1 MSFTEEL
8 LGKHKIF
15 FVTGIGTGVG
25 KTLASAIL
33 CRALKADYWKPVQS
47 GSIEGTDSDELRK
60 LTGGQTH
67 IFPETYLLREPLSPH
82 AAAEKGNIVIDPTKL
97 LIPKTNN
104 NLIIEGAGG
113 LMVPIS
119 SDGFTF
125 GDLLQQW
132 QIPVVLVS
140 RHYLGSI
147 NHTLLSIDYC
157 RSHHIPLAGL
167 IFNGNDL
174 LGNEKIICNISKSP
188 ILLRIPEMTE
198 ISAEKVD
205 EMIGNF
211 GAI

>member
-1 MSFTEEL
+1 
-8 LGKHKIF
+8 
-15 FVTGIGTGVG
+15 
-25 KTLASAIL
+25 
-33 CRALKADYWKPVQS
+33 
-47 GSIEGTDSDELRK
+47 
-60 LTGGQTH
+60 
-67 IFPETYLLREPLSPH
+67 
-82 AAAEKGNIVIDPTKL
+82 
-97 LIPKTNN
+97 
-104 NLIIEGAGG
+104 
-113 LMVPIS
+113 MVPIS

>member
-1 MSFTEEL
+1 MMFNGLT
-8 LGKHKIF
+8 GKNQTF

-25 KTLASAIL
+25 KTLASVIL
-33 CRALKADYWKPVQS
+33 CRALNADYWKPIQS
-47 GSIEGTDSDELRK
+47 GSIEGTDSNEVRK

-82 AAAEKGNIVIDPTKL
+82 AAAEKENLVIDPTKL
-97 LIPKTNN
+97 LIPETNN

-113 LMVPIS
+113 LMVPIT

-157 RSHHIPLAGL
+157 RNHHIPLAGL
-167 IFNGNDL
+167 VFNGNDL
-174 LGNEKIICNISKSP
+174 LENEKTICRISQLP
-188 ILLRIPEMTE
+188 VLLRIPEIPDLTTE
-198 ISAEKVD
+198 MVD
-205 EMIGNF
+205 LLAGSYN
-211 GAI
+211 AL

>member
-1 MSFTEEL
+1 MIFPKEL
-8 LGKHKIF
+8 LGKYKIF

-33 CRALKADYWKPVQS
+33 CRALNADYWKPIQS
-47 GSIEGTDSDELRK
+47 GSIEGNDSDELRK

-82 AAAEKGNIVIDPTKL
+82 AAAEKENIALDPTKL
-97 LIPKTNN
+97 LIPETNN

-113 LMVPIS
+113 LMVPIT

-157 RSHHIPLAGL
+157 RNHQIPLAGL
-167 IFNGNDL
+167 VFNGNDAYENERIIIEKSGLPSL
-174 LGNEKIICNISKSP
+174 LQ
-188 ILLRIPEMTE
+188 IPELNHIDTE
-198 ISAEKVD
+198 VIEQFAKT
-205 EMIGNF
+205 
-211 GAI
+211 